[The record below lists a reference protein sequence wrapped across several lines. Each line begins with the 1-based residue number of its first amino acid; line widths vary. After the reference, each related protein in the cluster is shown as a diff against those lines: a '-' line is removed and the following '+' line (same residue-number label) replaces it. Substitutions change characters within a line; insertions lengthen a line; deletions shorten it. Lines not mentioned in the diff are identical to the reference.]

1 MDWQFII
8 WAQII
13 ANTDDDDSFVSI
25 TYMQCDQIWQIF
37 VPLAK
42 NHIFGD
48 FVWAIIQYLK

>member
-1 MDWQFII
+1 MDSRFII